1 MNNLRIQEQKPGR
14 FVIDGN
20 LTFSTINK
28 NSVKSLSL
36 PKSAQHVIFDLKG
49 VTTTDSA
56 GLALIIEWIKFARD
70 RNIQLLFDNIPDQ
83 LLSIAR
89 LSGVEEMIRPEKQ

>member
-1 MNNLRIQEQKPGR
+1 MNNLRIQEHEPGR

-20 LTFSTINK
+20 LTFSTIDK
-28 NSVKSLSL
+28 KFVKSLSL
-36 PKSAQHVIFDLKG
+36 PKSAQRVIFDLKG

-56 GLALIIEWIKFARD
+56 GLALIVEWIKFARN
-70 RNIQLLFDNIPDQ
+70 RNIQLSFENIPDQ

-89 LSGVEEMIRPEKQ
+89 LSGVEEMIWSEKQ